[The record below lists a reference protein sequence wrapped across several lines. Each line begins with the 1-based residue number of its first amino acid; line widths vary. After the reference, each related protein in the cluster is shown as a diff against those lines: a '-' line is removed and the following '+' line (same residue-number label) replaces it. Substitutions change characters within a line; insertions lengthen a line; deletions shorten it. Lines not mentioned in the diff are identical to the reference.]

1 MTPISVSPLV
11 LAILDGWG
19 YREEHNGNA
28 IAVADTPN
36 LDALW
41 TAYPHTLIRTS
52 GKAVGLPDGQMGNS
66 EVGHL
71 NIGAGRVV
79 PQELVRISDAFEEG
93 TIRENQTLAKVC
105 QSVASEGKLH
115 LIGLC
120 SSGGV
125 HSHINHLFGLLD
137 LAKYHGVQDVCIHG
151 ILDGRDTPPT
161 SGQEEIQRLVAEL
174 SHQGIGRIVTLSG
187 RFYAMDRDR
196 RWDRT
201 QAAYEVMTQESTGE
215 VRSALDVLAQA
226 YQDNITDEF
235 LPPTRIAP
243 GAIAPGDGVIFFNFR
258 PDRSRQLTQAFID
271 PDFNGFERQ
280 AVTPL
285 EFVTFTQYDPQLDA
299 SVVFAPQDLKNI
311 LAEVISK
318 NKLKQFRVSET
329 EKYAHVTYFFN
340 GGIED
345 PLPGEDRELIPSP
358 QVMTYDKA
366 PAMSAQAV
374 TDAVIAA
381 VQKRCYSLVVINYA
395 NPDMVG
401 HTGQMEAAIEA
412 VETVDC
418 CVGQLLEAVGQ
429 AGGTLLI
436 TADHGNAE
444 VMWDEQGNP
453 WTAHT
458 TNEVPFIVVEGEQ
471 LKIPGHGAEVSLRK
485 DGCLA
490 DIAPT
495 ILQILGLAQPVEMTG
510 QTLIEPASS
519 DSLANKTPVRIH
531 R

>member
-1 MTPISVSPLV
+1 
-11 LAILDGWG
+11 
-19 YREEHNGNA
+19 
-28 IAVADTPN
+28 
-36 LDALW
+36 
-41 TAYPHTLIRTS
+41 
-52 GKAVGLPDGQMGNS
+52 
-66 EVGHL
+66 
-71 NIGAGRVV
+71 
-79 PQELVRISDAFEEG
+79 
-93 TIRENQTLAKVC
+93 
-105 QSVASEGKLH
+105 
-115 LIGLC
+115 
-120 SSGGV
+120 
-125 HSHINHLFGLLD
+125 
-137 LAKYHGVQDVCIHG
+137 
-151 ILDGRDTPPT
+151 
-161 SGQEEIQRLVAEL
+161 
-174 SHQGIGRIVTLSG
+174 
-187 RFYAMDRDR
+187 
-196 RWDRT
+196 
-201 QAAYEVMTQESTGE
+201 
-215 VRSALDVLAQA
+215 
-226 YQDNITDEF
+226 
-235 LPPTRIAP
+235 
-243 GAIAPGDGVIFFNFR
+243 
-258 PDRSRQLTQAFID
+258 
-271 PDFNGFERQ
+271 
-280 AVTPL
+280 
-285 EFVTFTQYDPQLDA
+285 
-299 SVVFAPQDLKNI
+299 
-311 LAEVISK
+311 
-318 NKLKQFRVSET
+318 
-329 EKYAHVTYFFN
+329 
-340 GGIED
+340 
-345 PLPGEDRELIPSP
+345 
-358 QVMTYDKA
+358 MTYDKA